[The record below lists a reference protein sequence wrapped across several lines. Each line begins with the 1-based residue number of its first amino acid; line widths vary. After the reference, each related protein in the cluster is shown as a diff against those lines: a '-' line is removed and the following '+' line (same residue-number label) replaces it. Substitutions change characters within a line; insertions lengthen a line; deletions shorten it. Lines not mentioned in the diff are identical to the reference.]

1 MKIFRFNC
9 AAILEECKDKNE
21 KTPYTF
27 DLKPTYMSIIDSKG
41 NSICGVGGENPNGDY
56 IQ

>member
-9 AAILEECKDKNE
+9 AATLEECKDENE
-21 KTPYTF
+21 KTPKTF
-27 DLKPTYMSIIDSKG
+27 DLKPTYMSIIDSNGK
-41 NSICGVGGENPNGDY
+41 SICGVGANSKGDY